1 MKNGLLLAVAFLA
14 GCGIGLTQAEKDALT
29 PEQQIFKLAN
39 EANIAFAPA
48 VAYALQPKCT
58 DAMAVACHDPKVVKI
73 FLTLREE
80 ANAALATARA
90 APDTAALS
98 VLTGVVRR
106 VLSELQ
112 SELLKVKTQGA
123 SHDRRHIVAFG

>member
-1 MKNGLLLAVAFLA
+1 MKNPILFALVFLT

-58 DAMAVACHDPKVVKI
+58 DAIAVACHDPKVVKI

-80 ANAALATARA
+80 ANAALATART

-123 SHDRRHIVAFG
+123 RYDGRHLTVIG

>member
-1 MKNGLLLAVAFLA
+1 MKNPILFVVVFLA
-14 GCGIGLTQAEKDALT
+14 GCGVGLTQAEKDALT

-39 EANIAFAPA
+39 EANIAFTPA

-58 DAMAVACHDPKVVKI
+58 DAIAVACHDPKVVKI

-123 SHDRRHIVAFG
+123 SHDRRNIVAIG